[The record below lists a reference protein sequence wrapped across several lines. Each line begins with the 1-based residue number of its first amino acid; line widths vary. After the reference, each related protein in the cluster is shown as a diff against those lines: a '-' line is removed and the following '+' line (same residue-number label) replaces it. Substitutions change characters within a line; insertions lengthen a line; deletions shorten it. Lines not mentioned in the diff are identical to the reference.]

1 MKINWHNGEV
11 PGGMR
16 VKQVYGLI
24 FTTDGRMLI
33 RIECVN
39 GKRNYTLAGGRPE
52 VYDKDRVATLRR
64 ELIEEVNTEIEDEVI
79 MVGYQEIDEEN
90 GKPAYAQVRMTAII
104 KNIGE
109 KLPDPDTGDTYDR
122 LLTTPEK
129 AIKLINWGEVG
140 EKQIM
145 RAKEIAIE
153 KLGIKDFRDY
163 DEEV

>member
-1 MKINWHNGEV
+1 
-11 PGGMR
+11 
-16 VKQVYGLI
+16 
-24 FTTDGRMLI
+24 
-33 RIECVN
+33 
-39 GKRNYTLAGGRPE
+39 
-52 VYDKDRVATLRR
+52 
-64 ELIEEVNTEIEDEVI
+64 

-104 KNIGE
+104 KNIGD
-109 KLPDPDTGDTYDR
+109 KYPDPDTGDTYDR

-145 RAKEIAIE
+145 RAKEIAME
-153 KLGIKDFRDY
+153 RLGIKAFRDY

>member
-1 MKINWHNGEV
+1 MKITWRNGEV
-11 PGGMR
+11 PEGMKI
-16 VKQVYGLI
+16 KQVYGLV

-33 RIECVN
+33 RIEYVN
-39 GKRNYTLAGGRPE
+39 GKRNYTLAGGRQE

-104 KNIGE
+104 KNIGD
-109 KLPDPDTGDTYDR
+109 KYPDPDTGDTYDR

-145 RAKEIAIE
+145 RAKEIAME
-153 KLGIKDFRDY
+153 RLGIKAFRDY